1 MPGVA
6 ARWRSTEPMAA
17 NALQPVRRTR
27 LPDGADLAAELHA
40 AVAIARKE
48 IRIARRYPLNLANE
62 VLQPLYQFLLPS
74 LLLGATFAVG
84 GRSLGLA
91 ASAGTDDLAGYLF
104 LGIVVAALVGA
115 AFWEIAFSFKREMDV
130 GTLEPAWLTPTRPE
144 TLVIGRALSA
154 FAIGGSASLVLVGI
168 GWIVFGA
175 SFSAA
180 ALIALPALAVAA
192 LSLVGIGYL
201 IASIVLLMRDPNFF
215 VDAAN
220 FGFMIITGVAF
231 PVTVLPGL
239 IRPIAYLLPTTY
251 ALDLLRH
258 AALGT
263 RPLLAPSLEWAALV
277 ALAALTLAVGRT
289 VFLRTEHRLRVR
301 GTLGQH

>member
-6 ARWRSTEPMAA
+6 ARSRSTELMIA
-17 NALQPVRRTR
+17 NAFVEDLGAEVR
-27 LPDGADLAAELHA
+27 A
-40 AVAIARKE
+40 AVAVARKE
-48 IRIARRYPLNLANE
+48 MRIARRYPLNLANE

-84 GRSLGLA
+84 GRAIGLE
-91 ASAGTDDLAGYLF
+91 ASAGTVDLAGYLF

-115 AFWEIAFSFKREMDV
+115 AFWEIAFSFKREMDA
-130 GTLEPAWLTPTRPE
+130 GTLEPAWLTPARPE

-154 FAIGGSASLVLVGI
+154 FAIGGSASLVLLGI
-168 GWIVFGA
+168 GWLVFGA

-180 ALIALPALAVAA
+180 ALVALPALAIAA
-192 LSLVGIGYL
+192 LSLLGIGYL
-201 IASIVLLMRDPNFF
+201 VASMVLLMRDPNFF
-215 VDAAN
+215 VDATN

-231 PVTVLPGL
+231 PVTVLPGV
-239 IRPIAYLLPTTY
+239 IRPVAYLLPTTY
-251 ALDLLRH
+251 ALDLLRQ
-258 AALGT
+258 AALAG
-263 RPLLAPSLEWAALV
+263 LAVV
-277 ALAALTLAVGRT
+277 ALAVGRV